1 MRAGDLIVAVAGRR
15 VENIYDYTYALN
27 ALKVGQAVTVA
38 VRRGDGETEL
48 TITPESRE

>member
-1 MRAGDLIVAVAGRR
+1 VAGRA

-27 ALKVGQAVTVA
+27 ALKVGQPVTVKI
-38 VRRGDGETEL
+38 RRGATETEL